1 MADILSSYPSKGGV
15 DLDLGV
21 GSSEYVSQTDNMD
34 PNNSLYS
41 EHSPL
46 ETVTG
51 VQNDHVGQP
60 SFSPALPYDYKKGV
74 TSEDLACSPWLYC
87 SLGEWF

>member
-1 MADILSSYPSKGGV
+1 MYSFYITVVDILSPYPSMGGV
-15 DLDLGV
+15 DLDPGV

-46 ETVTG
+46 ETVPG
-51 VQNDHVGQP
+51 VQHDRVGQP
-60 SFSPALPYDYKKGV
+60 SYKKGV
-74 TSEDLACSPWLYC
+74 TSEGLACSPRLYC
-87 SLGEWF
+87 SLGEWL